1 MLLGNNTQRSEAMDL
16 IEETL
21 ISYQQISF
29 SESIDS
35 YFTCLMIGYFSNKE
49 YEKCVNTYKR
59 YIKLTQGRKINED
72 NDICIHAYYYGAQW
86 MLTGRKQYVEK
97 MSGIYKSTL
106 VSDFF
111 KHPRSTITAIVDSCQ
126 IPATL

>member
-1 MLLGNNTQRSEAMDL
+1 
-16 IEETL
+16 
-21 ISYQQISF
+21 
-29 SESIDS
+29 
-35 YFTCLMIGYFSNKE
+35 
-49 YEKCVNTYKR
+49 
-59 YIKLTQGRKINED
+59 
-72 NDICIHAYYYGAQW
+72 

-106 VSDFF
+106 VSEFF